1 MVKQPSTV
9 RLFIDAASAAEDEK
23 RLMIIINVE
32 WTSGIS
38 VTQIS
43 AITIYGS
50 SLTFQRAVLWPRLQS
65 CPCTH
70 QKVVWVSEYIA
81 PLFLN
86 AGSSWRWAVSF
97 SPQTFCPRW
106 NRKHNHLVIFKA
118 GKTTMPSA
126 FISTPFY
133 YLKTNRLHI
142 NWHVVRLRSLPLLI
156 TERVLPVNMHF
167 WKERNVWHQ

>member
-50 SLTFQRAVLWPRLQS
+50 SLTFQRAVL
-65 CPCTH
+65 
-70 QKVVWVSEYIA
+70 
-81 PLFLN
+81 
-86 AGSSWRWAVSF
+86 
-97 SPQTFCPRW
+97 
-106 NRKHNHLVIFKA
+106 
-118 GKTTMPSA
+118 
-126 FISTPFY
+126 
-133 YLKTNRLHI
+133 
-142 NWHVVRLRSLPLLI
+142 
-156 TERVLPVNMHF
+156 
-167 WKERNVWHQ
+167 